1 MYILLCYIVFIQQ
14 VGIFLNVLSLI
25 KLCRGFGAVKRVG
38 LKIPWLNAFE
48 GSIPSS
54 GIFIFHF
61 INLFGSNLFDHFNSI
76 AEN

>member
-1 MYILLCYIVFIQQ
+1 MLCCYILLVRQ

-38 LKIPWLNAFE
+38 LKIPWLHAFE

-54 GIFIFHF
+54 GIYIL
-61 INLFGSNLFDHFNSI
+61 ILLTNLDSTFSNTSI
-76 AEN
+76 R